1 MAQEEQLDYKG
12 RRDKAKLSTGG
23 KKGETEALGMI
34 GSCQAE
40 RLRSISGQ
48 KPKLNAVR
56 NSPSIQLLLRITI
69 HCPQRLFQG
78 LECV

>member
-34 GSCQAE
+34 GSCQAGAS
-40 RLRSISGQ
+40 LNFRS
-48 KPKLNAVR
+48 KAKVNAVR
-56 NSPSIQLLLRITI
+56 NSPSIQFLQT
-69 HCPQRLFQG
+69 HSNP
-78 LECV
+78 